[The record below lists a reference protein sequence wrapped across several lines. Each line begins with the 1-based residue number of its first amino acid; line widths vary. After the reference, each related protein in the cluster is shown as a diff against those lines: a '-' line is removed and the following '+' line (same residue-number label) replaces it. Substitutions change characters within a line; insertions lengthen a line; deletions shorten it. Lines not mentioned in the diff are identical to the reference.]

1 MNLEKAAL
9 YFDRTPVYDGYS
21 GEFLWR
27 CQFSSFNDANAIGST
42 SVRRV
47 LSIAPGLEVPARK
60 VIQIFSDRWLVGD
73 GNPDSWNG
81 DQIRQSF
88 NIRKSNALAE
98 ILTASQACL
107 SAAGTPVYVQK
118 AYFKDTVSP
127 LTDADYDP
135 FWNFFVPP
143 GEPVAKGT
151 FFRTDGKLYRV
162 RSAYLPVEN
171 LRIAQ
176 SDEVD
181 LGPLA
186 AAFATGAYDPVTD
199 SVATGAINTFVL
211 MFDFTKAYKYLTRAS
226 DRVAAGDMNAL
237 VPTSALTPVAGRTV
251 AISGQTWRILTVSPE
266 ADCWLLHLRRA

>member
-21 GEFLWR
+21 GEYLWR

-47 LSIAPGLEVPARK
+47 LSIAPGLAIPERK
-60 VIQIFSDRWLVGD
+60 VIQIFNDRWLVGD

-81 DQIRQSF
+81 EPIRQSF
-88 NIRKSNALAE
+88 NIRKSNFSAE
-98 ILTASQACL
+98 ILTPAQACL
-107 SAAGTPVYVQK
+107 SQAGTQVYVQR
-118 AYFKDTVSP
+118 AYFKDTVNP

-135 FWNFFVPP
+135 FWNVFVAP
-143 GEPVAKGT
+143 GEAVAKGT
-151 FFRTDGKLYRV
+151 FFRIGSQLLRV

-181 LGPLA
+181 VGPVA
-186 AAFATGAYDPVTD
+186 AVFSTGAYNPVTD
-199 SVATGAINTFVL
+199 STATGGISTFVL
-211 MFDFTKAYKYLTRAS
+211 MFDFTKAYRYLTQAS

-237 VPTSALTPVAGRTV
+237 VPSSALTPVAGQLV
-251 AISGQTWRILTVSPE
+251 GIAGVTWRILTVDTE
-266 ADCWLLHLRRA
+266 ADCRLLHLRRA